1 MPPWQG
7 WNITTIGRAAL
18 VKSVL
23 TSQVV
28 YHITPLTIPPGLLK
42 SINKIERAFLWSA
55 SDTTTGAKCKV
66 NWETVCRP
74 TQLGGLGI
82 LHLGKFARALRL
94 RWPWMAWKDPS
105 KLWVGL
111 GNPCSEVDMNLFYAS
126 TVITLGNGGKTPFW
140 EAPWLG
146 GKRPKDI
153 APLIFA
159 ACKRKKWCMREA
171 MRDKAWVHKIN
182 PSTDLTVGHIV
193 QFVDLWVRLLG
204 IQLQMDVDD
213 DITWKFEANGEYSA
227 GSAYRAQFLGSTST
241 VMNKTI
247 WKVWAP
253 PKVKFF
259 SWLAIQNRIW
269 TADRLQKRGWENC
282 GLCALCRRANET
294 SGHLFFKC
302 RFTLRIWRMVKAWL
316 GLGALEMNRWG
327 TERNIKC
334 WWTSMSKPNTTNR
347 KAMASLTMLVCWVI
361 WNERNARVFQKKSTP
376 PHYILKLIQE
386 EARTWVTAGARH
398 LSIIMPRE

>member
-1 MPPWQG
+1 
-7 WNITTIGRAAL
+7 
-18 VKSVL
+18 
-23 TSQVV
+23 
-28 YHITPLTIPPGLLK
+28 
-42 SINKIERAFLWSA
+42 
-55 SDTTTGAKCKV
+55 
-66 NWETVCRP
+66 
-74 TQLGGLGI
+74 
-82 LHLGKFARALRL
+82 
-94 RWPWMAWKDPS
+94 
-105 KLWVGL
+105 
-111 GNPCSEVDMNLFYAS
+111 
-126 TVITLGNGGKTPFW
+126 
-140 EAPWLG
+140 
-146 GKRPKDI
+146 
-153 APLIFA
+153 
-159 ACKRKKWCMREA
+159 

-302 RFTLRIWRMVKAWL
+302 QFILCIWRMVKAWL

-398 LSIIMPRE
+398 LSIIMSRE